1 VAIDQR
7 IAVQQVS
14 GPLSAFSVHAKT
26 SPRLRRPATI
36 CLGLQAAGYRE
47 EKSVADHL
55 LGRALLA
62 AGTVSLT
69 VLTSATAAAGVP
81 SAQGVFVGPN
91 TVTNPYVLPIAD
103 GVDIT
108 SLLTVNDAGS
118 ADNRY
123 ELVGIPDG
131 IGTRVRSDGQ
141 LVVRVNHELTL
152 DAGITRR
159 HGQEGAF
166 VSEYLLDPATGQVVR
181 GRDAIN
187 PRIRYYDYQ
196 TGSYG
201 PTPGAPAGAMSGH
214 TLQFQRFC
222 SASMTAPGQFFN
234 AETGRGTQAQFYFA
248 NEEIGPEGRA
258 FAVTVSG
265 EAVQLP
271 RLGLISWENTLAAP
285 TTGDTTVVMGNDD
298 ANPGTVTAYVGRKNS
313 NGSDALSRAG
323 LMNGRNLAIKLS
335 KVTTDADYRAT
346 YDIGDVVPFSLQDIE
361 WRQSGAAQEAEG
373 LAEGAMQFNRVEDGA
388 FDPNNPNDYYFLTTE
403 GGEGSGEGGGGGL
416 WRLSFNDVNNP
427 RMGGALTL
435 LLDGTEPITLN
446 KPDNMTIDTHGNLL
460 IQEDPGGVEALA
472 RILAYRM
479 TDGALGTVAQFD
491 PAQFMTGGAN
501 FLTIDEESSGI
512 VDAEAILGAPGAFL
526 FDAQVHTAAGLPPGT
541 GEDTVEE
548 YVENGQLLR
557 LDVAD
562 FAAVYDQG

>member
-1 VAIDQR
+1 
-7 IAVQQVS
+7 
-14 GPLSAFSVHAKT
+14 
-26 SPRLRRPATI
+26 
-36 CLGLQAAGYRE
+36 
-47 EKSVADHL
+47 VADHL

-118 ADNRY
+118 ADNGY